1 MPLYISEKELKK
13 QIAQEERGKQ
23 LARISQ
29 IKDDEKRK
37 NGKILKVFEFPAEN
51 QYDRVPAIRVAGLWL
66 YRFGFN
72 IGDKIVLSVKNGEIN
87 IKKLEKSF

>member
-37 NGKILKVFEFPAEN
+37 NGKILKVFEFPGEN
-51 QYDRVPAIRVAGLWL
+51 QYGRVPAIRVAGLWL

>member
-1 MPLYISEKELKK
+1 MPPYKEFKNLPVYITEKELKK

-23 LARISQ
+23 LAQISQ

-51 QYDRVPAIRVAGLWL
+51 QYDSTC
-66 YRFGFN
+66 Y
-72 IGDKIVLSVKNGEIN
+72 
-87 IKKLEKSF
+87 